1 MMGGTTVESLDIGSL
16 IQQLTSS
23 DAVPP
28 TVTNMFSRMQGM
40 LQQLTGQD
48 VRSGAPEQAEKP
60 RKDIPEVDQ
69 VMSDPLVVDLSDLSI
84 DAYEEWQYDNEG
96 DAPYFVTIAPDIFH
110 KSNVSGS
117 DGFEIDLPHAAA
129 DAPLRNTE
137 WGDLTFVEYLRLS
150 FEWAGFPGL
159 KDYERR
165 DEALLASLKE
175 GLHPL

>member
-1 MMGGTTVESLDIGSL
+1 MAATPANETI
-16 IQQLTSS
+16 
-23 DAVPP
+23 
-28 TVTNMFSRMQGM
+28 
-40 LQQLTGQD
+40 
-48 VRSGAPEQAEKP
+48 
-60 RKDIPEVDQ
+60 
-69 VMSDPLVVDLSDLSI
+69 SI
-84 DAYEEWQYDNEG
+84 DTPIGMPMVISTTRPAVAATPISRPVTKRLRRRDGRTGSPGPGTG

-175 GLHPL
+175 GLLPL